1 MSSLAGIEY
10 FTALKELYC
19 MRNSLTEL
27 DLSNNPELVNLYCA
41 FNNLTELDLSN
52 NPELMMVVCYNNN
65 LTELDLSVNP
75 KLTDVSC
82 SNNRLTL
89 PTLSNCSDLLGM
101 DCSNNAL
108 TELNLPNMPRLD
120 MMFCNGNLLS
130 ELDLSGLPNLH
141 QLQCHDN
148 ELSELNISSN
158 TELVI
163 LSCYGNSI
171 TELDLSAC
179 PYLLEAVRSGSVTEE
194 ERYIKYESANRAL
207 SVDPTTQLITGE
219 ESAYSV
225 TVTDYTKGAA
235 QTSLDLAGYYSGD
248 VLFSVASKNDTPV
261 LVAVKDG
268 DEYTVLPCTTDENGA
283 HSYWLS
289 VDRNIEIVLVFKG
302 DADLNGSVT
311 ATDGNRVKRAV
322 VGTYSFAN
330 ELSRLAADV
339 NSDGLIQARDGHM
352 IQRFAIGT
360 YVISW

>member
-10 FTALKELYC
+10 LTALKELYC

-41 FNNLTELDLSN
+41 FNNLTELDLS
-52 NPELMMVVCYNNN
+52 
-65 LTELDLSVNP
+65 
-75 KLTDVSC
+75 
-82 SNNRLTL
+82 
-89 PTLSNCSDLLGM
+89 
-101 DCSNNAL
+101 
-108 TELNLPNMPRLD
+108 
-120 MMFCNGNLLS
+120 
-130 ELDLSGLPNLH
+130 
-141 QLQCHDN
+141 
-148 ELSELNISSN
+148 
-158 TELVI
+158 
-163 LSCYGNSI
+163 
-171 TELDLSAC
+171 AC
-179 PYLLEAVRSGSVTEE
+179 PYLLEAVRSGSITEE

-207 SVDPTTQLITGE
+207 SVDPTMQLITGE

-283 HSYWLS
+283 YSYWLS

-311 ATDGNRVKRAV
+311 AADGNRVKRAA

-339 NSDGLIQARDGHM
+339 NSDGLIQTRDGHM